1 MTNVGRPALNCTNAE
16 EFQRYLYPAC
26 VLFTAFLLSA
36 VAEKG
41 STISW
46 HLPLCIDGSETYVI
60 IALLM
65 YGTM

>member
-16 EFQRYLYPAC
+16 ELQRYLHAAC

-46 HLPLCIDGSETYVI
+46 HLPC
-60 IALLM
+60 ALMVVKL
-65 YGTM
+65 T